1 MSEPTERT
9 PTPPPQRPPDRWS
22 GRKTIIFIVVA
33 SLLLWALIAWLIHVL
48 WIAFCESR
56 RAPRR
61 VHQRCFGSGIASAS
75 ASPSEICRNI

>member
-48 WIAFCESR
+48 
-56 RAPRR
+56 
-61 VHQRCFGSGIASAS
+61 
-75 ASPSEICRNI
+75 